1 MHLIAR
7 GYKSR
12 KKQRHANVVLR
23 LHVLIQRELKAKKE
37 EFDRWKNVPEWKK
50 RLILD
55 KEKKKQQE
63 MVQQLL
69 NFHLYSIVN
78 FRNIYAVKINK
89 KLD

>member
-1 MHLIAR
+1 MLCCGCI
-7 GYKSR
+7 
-12 KKQRHANVVLR
+12 
-23 LHVLIQRELKAKKE
+23 VLIQRELKAKKE

-78 FRNIYAVKINK
+78 FRNIYAVKTEARLTQRNCVMLRTIRK
-89 KLD
+89 YRCT